1 MAFLKQLAD
10 KYKINQ
16 KDGGIDESDEDDSDS
31 DDDISA
37 SGSKTK

>member
-1 MAFLKQLAD
+1 MAFLKQLTE

-16 KDGGIDESDEDDSDS
+16 NDGGIDESDEDDDDS
-31 DDDISA
+31 DDISA